1 VLLLLCFVSGTLLL
15 LLLLLLPVVLLLLL
29 AFDLRGGANGQ
40 QFRGQFSTSFLRCP
54 GIVSR
59 ACLVAK

>member
-15 LLLLLLPVVLLLLL
+15 LLLLPVVLLLPL

-40 QFRGQFSTSFLRCP
+40 QFSGQFSTSFLRCP